1 MKIAKITLAL
11 GALSLFSLS
20 AGAQENARLSS
31 VSSSLTTCWIK
42 REIGTAITLLCWP
55 MAWILAPASK
65 WNGSFRTVK

>member
-31 VSSSLTTCWIK
+31 DYCCG
-42 REIGTAITLLCWP
+42 EAIALL
-55 MAWILAPASK
+55 I
-65 WNGSFRTVK
+65 

>member
-31 VSSSLTTCWIK
+31 VK
-42 REIGTAITLLCWP
+42 
-55 MAWILAPASK
+55 
-65 WNGSFRTVK
+65 

>member
-31 VSSSLTTCWIK
+31 VKQFADVVLDKAGDRYGHHSEPRRRRYRISDH
-42 REIGTAITLLCWP
+42 R
-55 MAWILAPASK
+55 
-65 WNGSFRTVK
+65 